1 LDARGALVNKLR
13 TDEEADSRVK
23 EDIKGARKRTRRR
36 SGSND
41 RFDPQV
47 ATRAFNNIKRNC

>member
-1 LDARGALVNKLR
+1 MNKLR